1 MLSTIANQDINH
13 DSEVVDHRI
22 SKIHCRET
30 CLFVVV
36 FFLGCHKLELLE
48 ETCSVLGVDHI
59 EVATTYNSQT
69 WNPREIASRLT
80 ANFLAGSVH
89 EEQIFVSDE
98 RGVQGRLEGRAGIA
112 LGAVFG
118 AQNHD
123 LKLGASKGALPPYP
137 GYKKAPAFMLMTSA
151 HEAKIVGEV
160 KVPWIREHN
169 RKRLITEFESGAKQD
184 NFRHVLDQIAECMID
199 SRLKYGFLTTHE
211 HTIFLRK
218 VEVGRSWG
226 LEYSPVI
233 YHSDRGSTSGRT
245 VTFCQSLYHIGLL
258 TLADSNFD
266 TSTGMRNQK
275 WTAPL

>member
-1 MLSTIANQDINH
+1 MAVSVTHSASDLLLEPLPNLDIPTRRTVSH
-13 DSEVVDHRI
+13 ALHRI
-22 SKIHCRET
+22 KFIGA
-30 CLFVVV
+30 
-36 FFLGCHKLELLE
+36 LGQWTHFK
-48 ETCSVLGVDHI
+48 T
-59 EVATTYNSQT
+59 EVANTYNSQT

-89 EEQIFVSDE
+89 EEQVFVSDE

-123 LKLGASKGALPPYP
+123 IKLGASKGALPPYP
-137 GYKKAPAFMLMTSA
+137 GYKKAPDFVLMTSA
-151 HEAKIVGEV
+151 HEAKVVGEV

-169 RKRLITEFESGAKQD
+169 LRKLITEFESGAKQD
-184 NFRHVLDQIAECMID
+184 NLRHVLGQIAEYMFD
-199 SRLKYGFLTTHE
+199 SRLKYGFLTTYE
-211 HTIFLRK
+211 YTIFLRK
-218 VEVGRSWG
+218 EEFGRAWG

-245 VTFCQSLYHIGLL
+245 VSFCQSLYHSGLL
-258 TLADSNFD
+258 ALADSNFD